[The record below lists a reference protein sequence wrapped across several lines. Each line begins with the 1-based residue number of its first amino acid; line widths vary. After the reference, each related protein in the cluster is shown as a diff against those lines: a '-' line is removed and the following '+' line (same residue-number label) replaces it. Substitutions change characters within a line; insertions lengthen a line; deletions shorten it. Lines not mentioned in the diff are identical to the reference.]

1 MKVLGIIPARMG
13 SSRFY
18 GKPLADIG
26 GKSMIQR
33 VYEQA
38 SKSNVL
44 SKLVVATDHAEIFSH
59 VISFGGKAIMTSELC
74 ENGTERCAEALL
86 LLNEDFDVVINIQG
100 DEPFFE
106 PESLNLL
113 VDCFKD
119 QETQIT
125 TLVKK
130 IEQTADIENP
140 TVVKVVFDENMNAM
154 YFSRSAIPYNRD
166 GKNINFFKHIGIY
179 AFRGNLISTLS
190 ALYPTELE
198 EIEKLEQLRWMQ
210 NGYKI
215 KLAITQH
222 DSNSVDT
229 PEDLENIK
237 KMFNIV

>member
-1 MKVLGIIPARMG
+1 
-13 SSRFY
+13 
-18 GKPLADIG
+18 
-26 GKSMIQR
+26 MIQR

-44 SKLVVATDHAEIFSH
+44 SKLVVATDHTDIFSH
-59 VISFGGKAIMTSELC
+59 VTSFGGKAIMTSELC

-113 VDCFKD
+113 ADCFNN
-119 QETQIT
+119 QETQIA

-166 GKNINFFKHIGIY
+166 EKNINYFKHIGIY
-179 AFRGNLISTLS
+179 AFRGNIISTLS

>member
-1 MKVLGIIPARMG
+1 MG

>member
-1 MKVLGIIPARMG
+1 
-13 SSRFY
+13 
-18 GKPLADIG
+18 
-26 GKSMIQR
+26 MIQR

-44 SKLVVATDHAEIFSH
+44 SKLVVATDHEDIFSH
-59 VISFGGKAIMTSELC
+59 VVSLGGKAVMTSELC

-113 VDCFKD
+113 ADCFNN
-119 QETQIT
+119 QETQIA

-166 GKNINFFKHIGIY
+166 GKNINYFKHIGIY
-179 AFRGNLISTLS
+179 AFRGNIISTLS